1 MILLMYL
8 FTIPYI
14 IILTKNNLH
23 VFQQNFYN
31 ENNRYL
37 KWGYKNIKKVINI
50 FDLSLLIINFINL
63 FFKTKFIIYI
73 NIFYLLLYFYK
84 KYDLS
89 KEQVKIP
96 LKITSRIKRLL
107 VTINIIYIIP
117 LIIAYFSNIY
127 YSFIF
132 NLLITCN
139 FLVIFISNIINK
151 PIEKYVFHYYKSK
164 AVKKLKNMPNLE
176 VIGITGSYGKTS
188 SKNILNDILSVK
200 FNSLPSPKNYNT
212 QYGLI
217 MTINNYLDK

>member
-1 MILLMYL
+1 MILFIYL
-8 FTIPYI
+8 LTIPYI
-14 IILTKNNLH
+14 IIITKNNLH
-23 VFQQNFYN
+23 IFQQNFYN

-37 KWGYKNIKKVINI
+37 KWGSKNIKKIFNI
-50 FDLSLLIINFINL
+50 FDILLLIINIINL
-63 FFKTKFIIYI
+63 YIKNKYLIYI
-73 NIFYLLLYFYK
+73 NIIYILLYFYK

-107 VTINIIYIIP
+107 VTISIIYLIP

-132 NLLITCN
+132 NFLITFN
-139 FLVIFISNIINK
+139 FLVIYLCNIINK

-164 AVKKLKNMPNLE
+164 ALKKLNNMPNLE

-188 SKNILNDILSVK
+188 SKNILNDILSV
-200 FNSLPSPKNYNT
+200 
-212 QYGLI
+212 
-217 MTINNYLDK
+217 